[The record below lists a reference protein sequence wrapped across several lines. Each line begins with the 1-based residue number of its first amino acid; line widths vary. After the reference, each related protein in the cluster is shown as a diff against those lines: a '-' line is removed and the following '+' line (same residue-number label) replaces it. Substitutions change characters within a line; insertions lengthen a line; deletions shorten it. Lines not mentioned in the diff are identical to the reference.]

1 MQINNWS
8 DLLKSKRL
16 AKTPRDLNN
25 DLVIIGTNT
34 AGSLKKQD
42 TWQPYA
48 MTLSDLAAAI
58 GGGGGGGG
66 GVSFFLSAGNYVVL
80 QENGDAKTEP
90 FTPAE
95 NSIITIGAVSIP
107 NGLNWRGPWSNVTS
121 NYVYN
126 DVVSYVDPGT
136 NIYYTYWMYNSTQN
150 PPAGAPLPTTESNTY
165 WAQLGLQGPA
175 GAPGATGATGVAGFR
190 TLSAST
196 VDWTI
201 VASGALNVV
210 PYGGNQSDGSTS
222 TDCGVL
228 IKTLSANAFQ
238 LSIPGTGLSTVNFPI
253 GYQVTIMQ
261 IGAGQVQIIPESG
274 SDAQIFSANDMRHL
288 RTQYSAATLVRH
300 SVTEWYLFGD
310 LTNVIVTP

>member
-34 AGSLKKQD
+34 TGSFKKQD

-66 GVSFFLSAGNYVVL
+66 VSFSLLAGDYTVI
-80 QENGDAKTEP
+80 QENGTPITTP
-90 FTPAE
+90 FIPAE
-95 NSIITIGAVSIP
+95 NSTITIGAVSVP
-107 NGLNWRGPWSNVTS
+107 NGLNWRGTWSNVTS

-126 DVVSYVDPGT
+126 DVVSVVVGGV
-136 NIYYTYWMYNSTQN
+136 YYTYWMYNDAAT
-150 PPAGAPLPTTESNTY
+150 PPAGEPLPSFPTTSNTY

-190 TLSAST
+190 NLDAATTA
-196 VDWTI
+196 WTI

-210 PYGGNQSDGSTS
+210 PYGGNQDDGSTS

-238 LSIPGTGLSTVNFPI
+238 LSIPGSGLSTVNFPI

-261 IGAGQVQIIPESG
+261 IGAGQVEIIPESG

-300 SVTEWYLFGD
+300 SATEWYLFGD